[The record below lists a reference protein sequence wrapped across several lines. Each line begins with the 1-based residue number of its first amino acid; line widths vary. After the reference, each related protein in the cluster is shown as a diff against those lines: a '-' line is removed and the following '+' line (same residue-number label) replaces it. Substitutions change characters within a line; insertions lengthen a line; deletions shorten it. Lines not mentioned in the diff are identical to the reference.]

1 MYNFDRKIN
10 RKGTCSLKWD
20 VEENELPMW
29 VADMDFETAPEIM
42 WELQKRMSH
51 SIFGYTVVPDEWYE
65 AYISW
70 WKRRYGLEM
79 TKDRLKFCTGV
90 VPAISSII
98 RHLTSPGDN
107 VLILTPV
114 YHVFFHSIINNGR
127 CVADCPLVFDG
138 NSYNIDLKDLEEKLK
153 MPETTLMILSNPH
166 NPAGILW
173 DKDKLKRIGELCAE
187 NNVLVI
193 SDEIHCDLTLP
204 GFSYTPFAT
213 VADVCREN
221 SITCISPTKTFNI
234 AGLQT
239 SAVFVPDEN
248 LYKKVRKALN
258 VDNIAEPN
266 VFAVT
271 AAIAAYNHGEKWL
284 EELMIYLKGNKDAVC
299 KYINENI
306 PELKVV
312 PSEATYLLWIDCGN
326 ISDDTL
332 ALSSEIRNKTGLY
345 LSPGSQFGG
354 DGNKFLRMN
363 IACPREVL
371 YDGLERLKNALK
383 I

>member
-42 WELQKRMSH
+42 WELQKRMCH

-299 KYINENI
+299 KYINENN

-332 ALSSEIRNKTGLY
+332 ALSNEIRNKTGLY